1 MGVGYKKCNK
11 DITAA
16 LSDFKKYEYA
26 LLYNMSSLILDKT
39 ESMDLTN
46 IDECLEAYFFSS
58 DKMLHIFEYNGE
70 LKAVEIVDEDDNAKD
85 TIIKK
90 YTLNTRF
97 NKIGRVVVVQE
108 YLNFDED
115 GQAFVE
121 LTRLK
126 GIE

>member
-1 MGVGYKKCNK
+1 
-11 DITAA
+11 
-16 LSDFKKYEYA
+16 
-26 LLYNMSSLILDKT
+26 
-39 ESMDLTN
+39 
-46 IDECLEAYFFSS
+46 
-58 DKMLHIFEYNGE
+58 MLHIFEYNGE

-121 LTRLK
+121 LTRLT